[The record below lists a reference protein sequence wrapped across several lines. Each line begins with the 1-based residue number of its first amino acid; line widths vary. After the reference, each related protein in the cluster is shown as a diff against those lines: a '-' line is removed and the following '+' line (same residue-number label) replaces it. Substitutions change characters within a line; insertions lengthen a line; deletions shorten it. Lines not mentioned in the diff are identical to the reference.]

1 MRISGEIL
9 EKIQEELLL
18 KFLAESLDEIVE
30 KYSEGRLREYAE
42 ILEIIL
48 WEFPRTVG
56 IDEKTPGEVHETLQ
70 KLVEDFF
77 WEILRVIQGENLDH
91 RKHYLKD
98 SLQNNF

>member
-48 WEFPRTVG
+48 
-56 IDEKTPGEVHETLQ
+56 
-70 KLVEDFF
+70 
-77 WEILRVIQGENLDH
+77 
-91 RKHYLKD
+91 
-98 SLQNNF
+98 